1 MISQFTIHNLQLK
14 FEKSRFKFESPEF
27 FLYFWRKVG
36 VLQDLTL
43 SWQLLV
49 LEVCAFL
56 KALLRSLWLHPLS
69 W

>member
-14 FEKSRFKFESPEF
+14 RVDSNSSESPEF